1 LLDRVP
7 HIDLRGGRF
16 GLGLIRGELD
26 IHPDDWFLTCH
37 FVDDPVM
44 PGTLMYECCLQT
56 LRVGLLRLGW
66 IGEAEEVMY
75 EPVPGVASR
84 LKCRGQVIPT
94 TRTTAYEVTIK
105 ELGYRPEPYCLADAL
120 MYADGK
126 PIVEI
131 LNLSLQVHGLKRE
144 EVEQRWQRS
153 RRLWST
159 ADHKRLPP
167 SPDRIP
173 ENTLASGVAVSATG
187 VAVSLTPVS
196 ESLGLLYDS
205 RHILAF
211 SNGKPSEAFGE
222 PYRIFDHERVI
233 ARLPGPPYQFL
244 DGITAVEGQPFVLQ
258 AGASCEAVYDV
269 PPSAWYFQEQHSE
282 RMPLCVLLE
291 IALQPCGWLAAY
303 CGSALLSDEDL
314 SFRNLGGSAIQH
326 RPVTRKSGRLFTRA
340 RLTQTAR
347 AAGMILEH
355 FSFEV
360 RDAFGPV
367 YEGTTYFGF
376 FTKAALRDQVGLRE
390 VAAERREPPAGPP
403 GEREPYPFQP
413 PFPGRQL
420 RMIDWIETYQP
431 NGGPQGLGRVVG
443 SIAVDPSAWF
453 FQAHF
458 YQDPVWPGSLGLQSF
473 LQLLQYLAWRR
484 WGAEGPSP
492 YRCPLEEEAEPLAHH
507 QPVDVSWQAPALGVR
522 HQWTYRGQ
530 IIPTNRRVTVEADV
544 VAIDERQR
552 RLSANGLL
560 WVDGRPIYR
569 MEQFTLQWPPGS

>member
-1 LLDRVP
+1 
-7 HIDLRGGRF
+7 
-16 GLGLIRGELD
+16 
-26 IHPDDWFLTCH
+26 
-37 FVDDPVM
+37 
-44 PGTLMYECCLQT
+44 
-56 LRVGLLRLGW
+56 
-66 IGEAEEVMY
+66 
-75 EPVPGVASR
+75 
-84 LKCRGQVIPT
+84 
-94 TRTTAYEVTIK
+94 
-105 ELGYRPEPYCLADAL
+105 
-120 MYADGK
+120 
-126 PIVEI
+126 
-131 LNLSLQVHGLKRE
+131 
-144 EVEQRWQRS
+144 
-153 RRLWST
+153 
-159 ADHKRLPP
+159 
-167 SPDRIP
+167 
-173 ENTLASGVAVSATG
+173 
-187 VAVSLTPVS
+187 
-196 ESLGLLYDS
+196 
-205 RHILAF
+205 
-211 SNGKPSEAFGE
+211 
-222 PYRIFDHERVI
+222 
-233 ARLPGPPYQFL
+233 
-244 DGITAVEGQPFVLQ
+244 
-258 AGASCEAVYDV
+258 
-269 PPSAWYFQEQHSE
+269 
-282 RMPLCVLLE
+282 VLLE

-326 RPVTRKSGRLFTRA
+326 RPVTRKSGRLFTRT
-340 RLTQTAR
+340 RLTQTAH

-355 FSFEV
+355 FAFEV
-360 RDAFGPV
+360 RDALGPV

-376 FTKAALRDQVGLRE
+376 FTKAALREQVGLRE

-484 WGAEGPSP
+484 WGREDI
-492 YRCPLEEEAEPLAHH
+492 LARH

-530 IIPTNRRVTVEADV
+530 IIPTHRRVTVEADV

-569 MEQFTLQWPPGS
+569 MEQFTLEWPPAR